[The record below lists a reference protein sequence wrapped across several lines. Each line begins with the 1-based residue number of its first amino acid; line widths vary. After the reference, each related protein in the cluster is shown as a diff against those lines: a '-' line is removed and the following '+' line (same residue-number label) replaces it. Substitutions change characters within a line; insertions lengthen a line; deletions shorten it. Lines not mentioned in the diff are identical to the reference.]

1 MQVTNDKKYRT
12 NKFSS
17 NKERLNRFATDRF
30 DEFELFL
37 FLNFLHHEDVLECS
51 FPEVSMVDDYT
62 VVGLPRKTQLRR
74 ATSSLIFALASL
86 LLPSELQCLL
96 SVLFRDFSQVL
107 GNILTTFF
115 HISFSVPRIRQT
127 MKKIESQK
135 NLSVSSIEF

>member
-1 MQVTNDKKYRT
+1 MQVTNDKKNRT

-17 NKERLNRFATDRF
+17 NKERLNRFATHRF

-62 VVGLPRKTQLRR
+62 VVGLPRKTQLTR
-74 ATSSLIFALASL
+74 ATSSLIFALDSL
-86 LLPSELQCLL
+86 LLPSELQRLL

-107 GNILTTFF
+107 GNILTRFSHT
-115 HISFSVPRIRQT
+115 SFSVPRIC
-127 MKKIESQK
+127 QK
-135 NLSVSSIEF
+135 Y

>member
-62 VVGLPRKTQLRR
+62 VVGLPRKTQLTR
-74 ATSSLIFALASL
+74 ATSSLIFALDSL
-86 LLPSELQCLL
+86 LLPSELQRLL

-107 GNILTTFF
+107 GNILTRFSHT
-115 HISFSVPRIRQT
+115 SFSVPRIC
-127 MKKIESQK
+127 QK
-135 NLSVSSIEF
+135 Y